1 MWEIFPGG
9 EIIKIGK
16 CNLYCIFVV
25 KNIIRIVDVQ
35 GGVDNRL
42 LGKL

>member
-25 KNIIRIVDVQ
+25 KNIIGILAVQ
-35 GGVDNRL
+35 GGVDNIF
-42 LGKL
+42 LGKS